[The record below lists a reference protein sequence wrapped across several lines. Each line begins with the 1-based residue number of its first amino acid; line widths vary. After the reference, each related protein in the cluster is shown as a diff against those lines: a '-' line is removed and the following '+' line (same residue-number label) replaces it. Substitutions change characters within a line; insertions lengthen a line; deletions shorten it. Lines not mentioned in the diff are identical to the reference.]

1 MMRFRVFPAERNTE
15 QLARQAYLAGIDRTS
30 WPVRTAVEGD
40 TLVLHRSVSDSAN
53 LHAPWP
59 VEGHGELT
67 LSTGSLIERT
77 EPYLLPLEL
86 VRGTIVQVRNQL
98 SEWQLIGLA
107 VPKAVGGKLATAI
120 ERFSHA
126 AVEQN
131 NPAVSA
137 RYSDESLRAALEA
150 ANLLAAAYTEQVFAA
165 RRREKVSGTVCAEHP
180 KGRAGKRCPT
190 PFPLLG
196 AELGAD
202 LLDDHTSR
210 QFLMTFNAAEVPI
223 CWRETESTEGRFS
236 WTTND
241 RQIQWCR
248 KHGLKVVAGP
258 LLLLDH
264 RDLPDWLYLFEDDFE
279 NVLEF
284 VSTLVRATVN
294 RYRGQ
299 VDYWICAGRV
309 NSDVLAMS
317 EQERLRLVAR
327 TVELTRELD
336 PDTPA
341 LVSFDQPW
349 AEYMRE
355 RHVDFPPFHFAD
367 TLIRAD
373 IGLSGLMMEMNL
385 GYFPGGTMPRH
396 ILEFNRQLDAW
407 SLLGL
412 PLWLSLCAPSA
423 YHDDPLAV
431 RKVALRPGSWTP
443 AAQQSFAARLIPFAL
458 ARQSIQGVLWNQL
471 HDSRPHDFPHGGLF
485 DDRRQAKPALRTL
498 AAIRRKYLKSVRE

>member
-1 MMRFRVFPAERNTE
+1 MGMMRFRVFPAERNTE

-40 TLVLHRSVSDSAN
+40 TLVLHRLVSDSAN

-86 VRGTIVQVRNQL
+86 ARGTIGQVRNQF

-120 ERFSHA
+120 ERFSYA

-165 RRREKVSGTVCAEHP
+165 RRRNGPMQVG
-180 KGRAGKRCPT
+180 
-190 PFPLLG
+190 LLG
-196 AELGAD
+196 AELGTD
-202 LLDDHTSR
+202 LLDNYTSR

-223 CWRETESTEGRFS
+223 CWRSTESTEGQFS

-317 EQERLRLVAR
+317 EQQRLQLVAR
-327 TVELTRELD
+327 TVELTHELD

-373 IGLSGLMMEMNL
+373 IGLSGLVMEMNL

-407 SLLGL
+407 SELGL

-443 AAQQSFAARLIPFAL
+443 AAQQSLAARLIPFAL
-458 ARQSIQGVLWNQL
+458 ARQSVQGVLWNQL
-471 HDSRPHDFPHGGLF
+471 LDSRPHDFPHGGLF

-498 AAIRRKYLKSVRE
+498 AAIRRKYLKGVRE

>member
-1 MMRFRVFPAERNTE
+1 MGMMRFRIFPAEHNTE
-15 QLARQAYLAGIDRTS
+15 QLARQAYLAGIDRMS
-30 WPVRTAVEGD
+30 WLVRTTVEGD

-86 VRGTIVQVRNQL
+86 ARGTIGQVRKQL

-107 VPKAVGGKLATAI
+107 VPKAVEGKLATAI
-120 ERFSHA
+120 ERLSHA
-126 AVEQN
+126 VVEQN
-131 NPAVSA
+131 DPAVAA

-165 RRREKVSGTVCAEHP
+165 RRRNGP
-180 KGRAGKRCPT
+180 MQIG
-190 PFPLLG
+190 LLG
-196 AELGAD
+196 AELGAE
-202 LLDDHTSR
+202 LLDNYTSR
-210 QFLMTFNAAEVPI
+210 QFLATFSAAEVPI
-223 CWRETESTEGRFS
+223 CWRSTESTEGRFS

-241 RQIQWCR
+241 RQIEWCR
-248 KHGLKVVAGP
+248 QHGLKVVAGP

-309 NSDVLAMS
+309 NSNVLTMS
-317 EQERLRLVAR
+317 EQQRLQLVAR
-327 TVELTRELD
+327 TVELTHELD

-373 IGLSGLMMEMNL
+373 IGLSGLVMEMNL

-396 ILEFNRQLDAW
+396 IMEFNRQLDAW

-412 PLWLSLCAPSA
+412 PLWLSISAPSA

-458 ARQSIQGVLWNQL
+458 ARQSVQGVLWNQL
-471 HDSRPHDFPHGGLF
+471 LDSRPHDFPHGGLF
-485 DDRRQAKPALRTL
+485 DDRRQAKPVLRTL
-498 AAIRRKYLKSVRE
+498 AAIRRKYLKGHR

>member
-1 MMRFRVFPAERNTE
+1 MGMMRFRVFPAERNTE

-86 VRGTIVQVRNQL
+86 ARGTIVQVRNQL

-120 ERFSHA
+120 ERLSHA
-126 AVEQN
+126 VVEQSD
-131 NPAVSA
+131 PAVSA
-137 RYSDESLRAALEA
+137 RYSDESLRAALDA
-150 ANLLAAAYTEQVFAA
+150 ANLLAAAYTEQMFAA
-165 RRREKVSGTVCAEHP
+165 RRRNGPMQVG
-180 KGRAGKRCPT
+180 
-190 PFPLLG
+190 LLG
-196 AELGAD
+196 AELGTE
-202 LLDDHTSR
+202 LLDNYTSR
-210 QFLMTFNAAEVPI
+210 QFLTTFNAAEVPI

-241 RQIQWCR
+241 RQIEWCR
-248 KHGLKVVAGP
+248 QHGLKVVAGP

-279 NVLEF
+279 NVLDF
-284 VSTLVRATVN
+284 VSTLVRATVE

-367 TLIRAD
+367 TLVRAD
-373 IGLSGLMMEMNL
+373 IGLSGLVMEMNL

-407 SLLGL
+407 SELGL

-431 RKVALRPGSWTP
+431 RKVAPRPGGWTP
-443 AAQQSFAARLIPFAL
+443 AAQQSLAARLIPFAL
-458 ARQSIQGVLWNQL
+458 ARQSVQGVLWNQL
-471 HDSRPHDFPHGGLF
+471 LDSRPHDFPHGGLF

-498 AAIRRKYLKSVRE
+498 AAIRRKYLR

>member
-1 MMRFRVFPAERNTE
+1 MGMMRFRVFPAERNTE
-15 QLARQAYLAGIDRTS
+15 QLARQAYLTGIDRTS

-53 LHAPWP
+53 LHATWSI
-59 VEGHGELT
+59 EGHGELT

-86 VRGTIVQVRNQL
+86 ARGTIGQVRNQL

-120 ERFSHA
+120 ERLSHA
-126 AVEQN
+126 VVEQN
-131 NPAVSA
+131 DPAVSA

-165 RRREKVSGTVCAEHP
+165 RRRNGPMQVG
-180 KGRAGKRCPT
+180 
-190 PFPLLG
+190 LLG
-196 AELGAD
+196 AELGAE
-202 LLDDHTSR
+202 LLDNYTSR
-210 QFLMTFNAAEVPI
+210 QFLATFNAAEVPI
-223 CWRETESTEGRFS
+223 CWRNTESTEGRFS

-248 KHGLKVVAGP
+248 QHGLKVVAGP

-355 RHVDFPPFHFAD
+355 RQVDFPPFHFAD

-373 IGLSGLMMEMNL
+373 IGLSGLVMEMNL

-412 PLWLSLCAPSA
+412 PLWLSLSAPSA

-431 RKVALRPGSWTP
+431 RKVVLASGSWTP
-443 AAQQSFAARLIPFAL
+443 AAQQSLAARLIPFAL
-458 ARQSIQGVLWNQL
+458 ARQSVQGVLWNQL
-471 HDSRPHDFPHGGLF
+471 LDSRPHDFPHGGLF

-498 AAIRRKYLKSVRE
+498 AAIRRKYLKGVRE